1 MTWTGFFEG
10 IETIFVDYA
19 FLPYDALR
27 ELEPSN
33 WFGANT
39 VSWIFMT
46 ICAIAMVYWIGQLK
60 KYDAEEGSDDK
71 SITAHE
77 YLG

>member
-1 MTWTGFFEG
+1 MTWSGFFYG
-10 IETIFVDYA
+10 IQDFFEDVA
-19 FLPYDALR
+19 FWPYNALR
-27 ELEPSN
+27 ELEPSS

-46 ICAIAMVYWIGQLK
+46 ICATAMVYWIGQLK
-60 KYDAEEGSDDK
+60 KFDDAGEEDK
-71 SITAHE
+71 SVTAHE